1 MGLRY
6 NSEIYQ
12 SFFNFSKTLRASCWV
27 SKIIASHTI
36 WVHGLVSDSRKS
48 KNNFEIWEWDK
59 YPLKSFFSKTV
70 YTIVISVPRS
80 TSSPKIMM
88 KNRKILVFSAS
99 WRSAIL
105 KVRNHE
111 LLKKNNV
118 YILKWIFIFS
128 ILWNLMVSNFQ

>member
-1 MGLRY
+1 MGGTQILFRDLPKF
-6 NSEIYQ
+6 S
-12 SFFNFSKTLRASCWV
+12 NFRKTLRASRWV
-27 SKIIASHTI
+27 AQIKPSHKV
-36 WVHGLVSDSRKS
+36 WVHGLVSESRKS
-48 KNNFEIWEWDK
+48 IKYFEIWEWDK

-70 YTIVISVPRS
+70 GTIVISVPRS
-80 TSSPKIMM
+80 TSSPKIMK

-118 YILKWIFIFS
+118 YILKSIFTFS
-128 ILWNLMVSNFQ
+128 IL